1 VPRKTGFEASAPPRC
16 TLVWFIPSPIAHTFE
31 SNVQVS
37 QFAMQSIDYKVT
49 FRIVG
54 SVERPCISIG
64 DMRYL
69 NNHGKLYQAQFEKCD
84 NMEIDMDQLQMA
96 QPTELFTR
104 PLVVEVVGAGFD
116 RPPNTRYFTLRFPR
130 VIKIHHDRRVEDVL
144 GFVEYQQLADRGRA
158 RATDEDDQVK
168 EAWLMKLGYPRHGH
182 RLVRET
188 YSQDSIS
195 SDRSVAT
202 VSHSIIAS
210 YRVTNKNK
218 RTLPEGN
225 ETAILPIKKK
235 ARLNIELLILR
246 ENSNNGSQYGQR
258 SSTI

>member
-1 VPRKTGFEASAPPRC
+1 
-16 TLVWFIPSPIAHTFE
+16 
-31 SNVQVS
+31 
-37 QFAMQSIDYKVT
+37 MQSANYKVT

-54 SVERPCISIG
+54 FVERPVISIR

-69 NNHGKLYQAQFEKCD
+69 NNHGRLYQVPFEKCTL
-84 NMEIDMDQLQMA
+84 NMEIDIDQLQVG

-116 RPPNTRYFTLRFPR
+116 RLPNTRNFTLRFPR
-130 VIKIHHDRRVEDVL
+130 VVKIHHDRSVEDAL
-144 GFVEYQQLADRGRA
+144 DFVEYQQLADRSRA
-158 RATDEDDQVK
+158 STIDEDDQVK

-182 RLVRET
+182 KLARGT

-202 VSHSIIAS
+202 VSHSTSAS
-210 YRVTNKNK
+210 HRVTNKNK
-218 RTLPEGN
+218 RTLLEGN
-225 ETAILPIKKK
+225 DTVILPVEKK
-235 ARLNIELLILR
+235 ARLNNEPPILSAD
-246 ENSNNGSQYGQR
+246 SNHGSQHDQR